1 MWTSGLSDLVA
12 LWSGHDDHFKGLSFG
27 EGHITDLLLG
37 APGLILTR
45 VENHLVPSVESRVN
59 VQGDVTGLRLSAAQ
73 VDKEPAESN
82 SRRTRDVM
90 SLSPEVTDELV

>member
-1 MWTSGLSDLVA
+1 M
-12 LWSGHDDHFKGLSFG
+12 
-27 EGHITDLLLG
+27 
-37 APGLILTR
+37 
-45 VENHLVPSVESRVN
+45 
-59 VQGDVTGLRLSAAQ
+59 QGDVTGLRLSAAQ